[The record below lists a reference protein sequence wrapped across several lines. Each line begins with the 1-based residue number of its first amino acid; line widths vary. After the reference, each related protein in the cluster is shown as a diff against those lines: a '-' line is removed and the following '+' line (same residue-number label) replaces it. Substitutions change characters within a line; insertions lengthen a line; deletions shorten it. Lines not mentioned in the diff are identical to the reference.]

1 MLKNY
6 IKIAVRNL
14 IRYKAYSYINISGL
28 AIGIACCLLILLY
41 INDEISYDSFH
52 EKADRIY
59 RINTS
64 MKYGAFEME
73 APLTSDMT
81 GPTMKKDFPQVEEYT
96 RIYTFSGGKMIK
108 KGNEYN
114 NEQKAAFVDSTFFN
128 VFTFRVLSG
137 SEVNA
142 LNEPNSVV
150 ITKSVAEKYFGTV
163 NAAGKFLETN
173 ENGNNLYKVT
183 CVIEDMPYNSH
194 FRFDFLFPM
203 ANTYYCCWKNFIAAN
218 FYTYFLLK
226 EGVNY
231 KEFEKNFNEY
241 SNKYVFP
248 FAKEFMGIQS
258 REEFTKAGNNYELY
272 LTPLTDI
279 HLYSNKAFELSPG
292 GTIQYVYIFS
302 AVAFFI
308 LLIACVN
315 FMNLTT
321 ARSANRAK
329 EVGIRKVLGTDRK
342 NLVIQFLF
350 ESIIVSFIAVAIAVI
365 IVYNILPWF
374 NELAGKEISRN
385 MLGSTPIVLFLLF
398 LPFVTGLLAG
408 SYPAFFLSRFIPGEI
423 IKGKLSLG
431 SKSGGIRNGLVVFQ
445 FAASVILIA
454 ATIII
459 YMQLNYIQNKNLG
472 YKKDQV
478 LIINDA
484 YNLGNNLDAF
494 KNEMLNTHGVI
505 SGTIS
510 GFLPVSSYRSNN
522 AFVKDISMVASSG
535 IAMQNW
541 WVDYDYI
548 KTMGIQVIKGRDFS
562 RDYGTDSSAII
573 LNEKAVKQ
581 LGYGDN
587 PIGEKIYMMKG
598 GGEFTTYTIIGVVKD
613 FNYESLRQDIGALCL
628 LLGNNAGY
636 AAFRFNA
643 AATTTILKEAEAKW
657 KSLARG
663 MPFSYRFMD
672 ESFDEMYKS
681 EQRVGIIALC
691 FSALAIIVACLGLFG
706 LAAFLAEQKTKE
718 IGIRKVLGASVQS
731 IFLMLSKE
739 FVKWVIIAN
748 IIAWPVAY
756 YFMNNWLQDFA
767 YRIEISWWFFIAA
780 GSIVLLIALATV
792 SFQAVKA
799 ATANPVK
806 SLRYE

>member
-114 NEQKAAFVDSTFFN
+114 NEQKAAFVDSTFFY

-272 LTPLTDI
+272 LIPLTDI
-279 HLYSNKAFELSPG
+279 HFYSNKAFELSPG
-292 GTIQYVYIFS
+292 GTIQS
-302 AVAFFI
+302 S
-308 LLIACVN
+308 L
-315 FMNLTT
+315 
-321 ARSANRAK
+321 R
-329 EVGIRKVLGTDRK
+329 D
-342 NLVIQFLF
+342 
-350 ESIIVSFIAVAIAVI
+350 
-365 IVYNILPWF
+365 
-374 NELAGKEISRN
+374 SR
-385 MLGSTPIVLFLLF
+385 
-398 LPFVTGLLAG
+398 
-408 SYPAFFLSRFIPGEI
+408 
-423 IKGKLSLG
+423 
-431 SKSGGIRNGLVVFQ
+431 
-445 FAASVILIA
+445 
-454 ATIII
+454 
-459 YMQLNYIQNKNLG
+459 
-472 YKKDQV
+472 
-478 LIINDA
+478 
-484 YNLGNNLDAF
+484 
-494 KNEMLNTHGVI
+494 
-505 SGTIS
+505 S
-510 GFLPVSSYRSNN
+510 GFVWRPLTRP
-522 AFVKDISMVASSG
+522 
-535 IAMQNW
+535 
-541 WVDYDYI
+541 
-548 KTMGIQVIKGRDFS
+548 
-562 RDYGTDSSAII
+562 
-573 LNEKAVKQ
+573 
-581 LGYGDN
+581 
-587 PIGEKIYMMKG
+587 
-598 GGEFTTYTIIGVVKD
+598 
-613 FNYESLRQDIGALCL
+613 
-628 LLGNNAGY
+628 
-636 AAFRFNA
+636 
-643 AATTTILKEAEAKW
+643 
-657 KSLARG
+657 
-663 MPFSYRFMD
+663 
-672 ESFDEMYKS
+672 
-681 EQRVGIIALC
+681 
-691 FSALAIIVACLGLFG
+691 
-706 LAAFLAEQKTKE
+706 
-718 IGIRKVLGASVQS
+718 
-731 IFLMLSKE
+731 
-739 FVKWVIIAN
+739 
-748 IIAWPVAY
+748 
-756 YFMNNWLQDFA
+756 
-767 YRIEISWWFFIAA
+767 
-780 GSIVLLIALATV
+780 
-792 SFQAVKA
+792 
-799 ATANPVK
+799 
-806 SLRYE
+806 